1 MLLEQIVDLRISRWG
16 AAILTTML
24 RSLVSRRLWLCAAV
38 GAALTACHNPPD
50 DSSAQAVEQ
59 RLVGTWLREY
69 EEEGVKVRRV
79 LVLESGGRFIEM
91 SRITELDASATEHS
105 HTGDWLFDG
114 TNLKRRYTS
123 VDGRQPAA
131 PVMPY
136 ATFELKFPSR
146 NEFVGIDRVRRREV
160 QYRRVA
166 DGTTP

>member
-1 MLLEQIVDLRISRWG
+1 MLG
-16 AAILTTML
+16 
-24 RSLVSRRLWLCAAV
+24 SLVTRLWLCSV
-38 GAALTACHNPPD
+38 FGAALTSACHSPPD
-50 DSSAQAVEQ
+50 DSSAQATRQ

-91 SRITELDASATEHS
+91 SRITELNTSAAQHS

-131 PVMPY
+131 PAMPY